1 MLTTSVDA
9 ARYRNKVSPGSG
21 ATSTDRKVRC
31 FFSSWKAYSAYSV
44 QVNEPDLLSS
54 LKKGSALSAS
64 LEMKQLRA
72 AKDPMST
79 SRRPH
84 CLDCFDLGWIGFD
97 APLRD
102 QEPE

>member
-54 LKKGSALSAS
+54 LNKGSALSAS
-64 LEMKQLRA
+64 LEMKQLRE
-72 AKDPMST
+72 AKDPMSFYT
-79 SRRPH
+79 SLIRAGGLIASIALILAGLASMPR
-84 CLDCFDLGWIGFD
+84 
-97 APLRD
+97 
-102 QEPE
+102 